1 MGHTFLSV
9 HFVQAV
15 PALLKV
21 MIASEDHKEK
31 FACALQNACP
41 LIIRKSQGKRQFQ
54 SIVSKTLYYG
64 LLKAELYRRRFSRNV
79 PERSYF
85 IKYV

>member
-21 MIASEDHKEK
+21 MIAPENQKER

-41 LIIRKSQGKRQFQ
+41 LIIRMFQGKRQFQ

-64 LLKAELYRRRFSRNV
+64 LLKAELYR
-79 PERSYF
+79 
-85 IKYV
+85 